1 VLLLLLCEDI
11 VNPNGKIGLSSF
23 IDNLLLHQSSN
34 QRAKP
39 TPKNI
44 NREGFKDQNHFLY
57 CFFVVLRK
65 FEIKYTHLLIEQ

>member
-23 IDNLLLHQSSN
+23 IDNLLHQSSN

-39 TPKNI
+39 TCAPKNI

-65 FEIKYTHLLIEQ
+65 FEIKSHIY